1 MKPHT
6 FHPEAGQEYTQAVER
21 YASIDSELGNRFYD
35 EIERLIGNVCADP
48 ERFFQIRAPVR
59 RALSRDFP
67 YSVVYID
74 QPDRMWIVAVMHA
87 KRRPDYWRDR
97 LG

>member
-21 YASIDSELGNRFYD
+21 YASIDPELGNRFYD
-35 EIERLIGNVCADP
+35 AIERLIGNVRADP
-48 ERFFQIRAPVR
+48 ERFSQIRPPVR

-67 YSVVYID
+67 YSLVYID
-74 QPDRMWIVAVMHA
+74 QPDRVWIVAVMHA